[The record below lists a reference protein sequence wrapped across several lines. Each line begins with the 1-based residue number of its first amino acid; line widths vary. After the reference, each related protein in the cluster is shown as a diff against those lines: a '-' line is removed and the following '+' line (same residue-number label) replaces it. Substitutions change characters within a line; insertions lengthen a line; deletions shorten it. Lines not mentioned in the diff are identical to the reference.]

1 MEASLTNTDII
12 FNILLN
18 SNLDN
23 VEDICATNIQAA
35 KICNDE
41 NFWKTNYV
49 YDKFP
54 SVPVI
59 TNWKLTYIR
68 MNQALND
75 VDAIVTISR
84 VEKKRDA
91 KMNDPYPNDGSIKI
105 LFRKER
111 HDYTFLYI
119 PKNIEPGQLPKLGA
133 ISLQIVFIPIDND
146 RYDMTYYIYDVTNDV
161 EYESNVNVTINMMK
175 DILTK
180 AIYDNFTSKELE
192 ITDNEDTKYIP
203 ETRDIEHFNN
213 INIINFNII
222 NIKKHF
228 TRLGMLDIL
237 KYSI

>member
-1 MEASLTNTDII
+1 
-12 FNILLN
+12 
-18 SNLDN
+18 
-23 VEDICATNIQAA
+23 
-35 KICNDE
+35 
-41 NFWKTNYV
+41 
-49 YDKFP
+49 
-54 SVPVI
+54 
-59 TNWKLTYIR
+59 
-68 MNQALND
+68 
-75 VDAIVTISR
+75 
-84 VEKKRDA
+84 
-91 KMNDPYPNDGSIKI
+91 
-105 LFRKER
+105 
-111 HDYTFLYI
+111 
-119 PKNIEPGQLPKLGA
+119 
-133 ISLQIVFIPIDND
+133 
-146 RYDMTYYIYDVTNDV
+146 MTYYIYDVTNDV